1 MPTGIPWSATTRLP
15 ETAGP
20 ELFRPRAGSLPG
32 RVRAEVLSAEMLIRD
47 RCMLSSARLA
57 NQVFPGGNYG
67 RRKYMQEPVLL
78 VSAAAGR
85 QVLQCVLRRRGR
97 HNRTRL

>member
-1 MPTGIPWSATTRLP
+1 MSNQFRSLDRITIPTPCDAARDSMVGNDQIARNGWARTPLTQ
-15 ETAGP
+15 
-20 ELFRPRAGSLPG
+20 AGSLPG
-32 RVRAEVLSAEMLIRD
+32 RVRADVLSAEMLIRD

-67 RRKYMQEPVLL
+67 RRKYVQEPVLL

-85 QVLQCVLRRRGR
+85 
-97 HNRTRL
+97 